1 MIGIPK
7 RHFRVCTQ
15 VPLVNAKNAKMQ
27 KCKKK
32 KKTESKLHIFLALA
46 Q

>member
-27 KCKKK
+27 KKKK
-32 KKTESKLHIFLALA
+32 NTESKLHIFLALA

>member
-15 VPLVNAKNAKMQ
+15 VPLVNAKNAEKE
-27 KCKKK
+27 
-32 KKTESKLHIFLALA
+32 TRNLNFISSSPLPSDFIAE
-46 Q
+46 

>member
-15 VPLVNAKNAKMQ
+15 VPLVNAKNAK
-27 KCKKK
+27 KKK
-32 KKTESKLHIFLALA
+32 KNTESKLHIFLALA

>member
-15 VPLVNAKNAKMQ
+15 VPLVNAKNAK
-27 KCKKK
+27 KKK
-32 KKTESKLHIFLALA
+32 KKNTESKLHIFLALA

>member
-15 VPLVNAKNAKMQ
+15 VPLVNAKNAE
-27 KCKKK
+27 KKN
-32 KKTESKLHIFLALA
+32 TESKLHIFLALA

>member
-27 KCKKK
+27 KKTKKN
-32 KKTESKLHIFLALA
+32 TESKLHIFLALA

>member
-27 KCKKK
+27 KKKK

>member
-27 KCKKK
+27 KKKN
-32 KKTESKLHIFLALA
+32 TESKLHIFLALA

>member
-32 KKTESKLHIFLALA
+32 HTESKLHIFPALA

>member
-15 VPLVNAKNAKMQ
+15 VPLVNAKNAK
-27 KCKKK
+27 KKK
-32 KKTESKLHIFLALA
+32 NTESKLHIFLALA